1 MKATNNTNRK
11 GSEMTTTVEI
21 INGKEYKVE
30 EIGRH
35 SVKCTNQAMCLLP
48 GTFKYVPATS
58 QDGTATTRRIKIHLV
73 PAHTRKTPLV

>member
-1 MKATNNTNRK
+1 MKATNTTNRK
-11 GSEMTTTVEI
+11 GSEMATIEI
-21 INGKEYKVE
+21 INNKEYKVE

-58 QDGTATTRRIKIHLV
+58 QDGEATTRRIKIHLV

>member
-1 MKATNNTNRK
+1 MKATNNINRK
-11 GSEMTTTVEI
+11 GLEMATVEI

-48 GTFKYVPATS
+48 GTYKYVPATT
-58 QDGTATTRRIKIHLV
+58 QNGEATTRRIKIHVV
-73 PAHTRKTPLV
+73 PSHIRKTPVN

>member
-1 MKATNNTNRK
+1 MKATNTNKLK
-11 GSEMTTTVEI
+11 GVKMTNVEI

-58 QDGTATTRRIKIHLV
+58 QDGEATTRRIKIHIV
-73 PAHTRKTPLV
+73 PAHIRKTPVN